1 MKTTPLQD
9 DHYGYTS
16 LEVPDQET
24 IDIIKEIPSRWGR
37 MPPLSRLV
45 VVETGRELKRH
56 GLLQI
61 DKNISRSGKTAG
73 LIGGTSKGSL
83 CADLDFARTWQQ
95 DPEFASP
102 ALFGYT
108 LANIPLAEAANHF
121 GLIGPVYAIIDENN
135 PFQSAI
141 EECRRTFNQS
151 KNIDLM
157 LACHFD
163 HLRPNTNTQQLRIT
177 FAIID

>member
-1 MKTTPLQD
+1 VQHCGNASSHNRYFQLRILP
-9 DHYGYTS
+9 
-16 LEVPDQET
+16 
-24 IDIIKEIPSRWGR
+24 
-37 MPPLSRLV
+37 
-45 VVETGRELKRH
+45 
-56 GLLQI
+56 
-61 DKNISRSGKTAG
+61 
-73 LIGGTSKGSL
+73 
-83 CADLDFARTWQQ
+83 ADF
-95 DPEFASP
+95 P

-141 EECRRTFNQS
+141 EECRRTFNQL